1 MKPLK
6 ASQITDIYSL
16 NYPLLC
22 SPKYDGIRAITT
34 HKGFLSNSL
43 KPLPNKQLQQDFLSY
58 PNSLISNFLD
68 GELTLEDP
76 TASFNEVQSLVMSQD
91 KVGKLVYRVF
101 DHYFSPE
108 TPYHHR
114 NFKLQRDILQIPIE
128 PSPTLRIELVPQTTI
143 GDPDQLLTLETY
155 LTGLGYEGVMVRSP
169 HGRYK
174 FGRSTLKEGYLLK
187 LKRFEDSEAIVVG
200 FNELLLNHN
209 DPQINELGLQ
219 VRPSLQAG
227 KVASGMLGSL
237 EVDHPLYGQ
246 FSIGTGFTHTQRKEI
261 WQSQALHLGM
271 YAKFKYL
278 NCSIKDKPRHPV
290 FLGFRDERDLNN

>member
-6 ASQITDIYSL
+6 ASQITDIYAL
-16 NYPLLC
+16 KYPVLC

-43 KPLPNKQLQQDFLSY
+43 KPLPNKQLQSDFLSY

-101 DHYFSPE
+101 DEYFHTESPYE
-108 TPYHHR
+108 NRLMYLRKEFT
-114 NFKLQRDILQIPIE
+114 DIVEL
-128 PSPTLRIELVPQTTI
+128 SPTLSIKLTPQVTVNS
-143 GDPDQLLTLETY
+143 PEQLLNLEEGFTH
-155 LTGLGYEGVMVRSP
+155 TGYEGVMVRSP
-169 HGRYK
+169 YGIYK

-261 WQSQALHLGM
+261 WQSQSLHLGV

-290 FLGFRDERDLNN
+290 FLGFRDERDLSN